1 MGAGGLGR
9 QVCQSS
15 GSPVECGQW
24 EPQGGAAGEHGQWE
38 PREGVGSFLRNL
50 VGVQAMER
58 CSLLYQESKEAAR
71 MSPGLCSSRRGDCPL
86 PLVALPFPWG
96 RGWFST
102 HPHGV
107 GEMV

>member
-1 MGAGGLGR
+1 METDYPCRVLCPDEWVWGWGGLGR

-50 VGVQAMER
+50 VGV
-58 CSLLYQESKEAAR
+58 
-71 MSPGLCSSRRGDCPL
+71 
-86 PLVALPFPWG
+86 
-96 RGWFST
+96 
-102 HPHGV
+102 
-107 GEMV
+107 